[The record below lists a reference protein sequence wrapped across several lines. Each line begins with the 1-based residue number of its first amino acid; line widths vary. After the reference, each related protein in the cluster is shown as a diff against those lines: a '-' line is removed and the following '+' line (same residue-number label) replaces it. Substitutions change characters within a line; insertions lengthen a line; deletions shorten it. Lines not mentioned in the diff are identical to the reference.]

1 MTNFWEQLESKQI
14 SNKHQVEKYL
24 LSKLGTPANQLAN
37 NCLQELTKK
46 IISYYQ
52 TETPKNYTIYS
63 LVGSLTSPEQII
75 QKKFKEGKRL
85 GQTYYLLK
93 LGNEKLQA
101 SSENLSEEKWKQIT
115 KLELL
120 HQNLVFKYKKWITN
134 KELLDFYPQENKGLK
149 ATNKVRGTKS

>member
-24 LSKLGTPANQLAN
+24 LSKLGIPSNQLAN

-63 LVGSLTSPEQII
+63 LVGSLNSPDQVIE
-75 QKKFKEGKRL
+75 KKFKEGKRL

-93 LGNEKLQA
+93 VGQEKLQA
-101 SSENLSEEKWKQIT
+101 SQENLSKEKWNQIT
-115 KLELL
+115 KLAILN
-120 HQNLVFKYKKWITN
+120 QNLVFKYKKWITN
-134 KELLDFYPQENKGLK
+134 KELLDFYPVNKQEKLKTMNKTGGK
-149 ATNKVRGTKS
+149 H